1 MLGLGGGPTTQ
12 KYTIFPIGSGGRA
25 KASAAF
31 VTAENDAEA
40 LVEACK
46 IMNGSDIEVW
56 ENDRLVAKTECRG
69 RPLVASTFF
78 DPQSLAA
85 DRVHSSSVLPG

>member
-1 MLGLGGGPTTQ
+1 MTQ

-40 LVEACK
+40 LVEACE
-46 IMNGSDIEVW
+46 IMNGSDV
-56 ENDRLVAKTECRG
+56 KSG
-69 RPLVASTFF
+69 RMIA
-78 DPQSLAA
+78 
-85 DRVHSSSVLPG
+85 